1 MFDAEMIEAEEERM
15 KERNAHIE
23 AKREHPENKK
33 KQESAQKEKKEE
45 TCLKAHLQ
53 LYGQRNLSRASKRST
68 CMQPPLKIKDH

>member
-1 MFDAEMIEAEEERM
+1 MLMFDAEMIEAEEERM

-45 TCLKAHLQ
+45 
-53 LYGQRNLSRASKRST
+53 
-68 CMQPPLKIKDH
+68 KDKSGATH